1 MVLME
6 IKKAISTDLK
16 KIASLEQRI
25 FKKNAFSKELIEKL
39 IDNNTFFLKLETGK
53 IKKEL
58 IGFIIVINDGKDRA
72 NIVNFLIKPKFQ
84 NKGYGSYL
92 LQETIDKVM
101 KLKEIKKIVL
111 NVQVNNSIAIKMY
124 EKFNFKKNPIVI
136 DNYYQSGESA
146 YLMELDLDS

>member
-1 MVLME
+1 ME